1 MAIDQVTTG
10 IIKDNAITATK
21 IAAGAVEVTDIADSV
36 VTNAKLN
43 LDYSNATYRAP
54 TIDNSFAAATKTIKK
69 IDATTWYTVNDIL
82 VFLNGVCLI
91 PTTDYTVTSSGTATL
106 TLVEGAPAT
115 ATSLVVRY
123 LAI

>member
-1 MAIDQVTTG
+1 MAIDQVTG
-10 IIKDNAITATK
+10 GLIKDNAITATK
-21 IAAGAVEVTDIADSV
+21 IAAGAVEVTDVADNV
-36 VTNAKLN
+36 ITNAKLN
-43 LDYSNATYRAP
+43 LDYSDATFRAP
-54 TIDNSFAAATKTIKK
+54 TVDNSFAAATKTIKK
-69 IDATTWYTVNDIL
+69 IDATTYYTVNDIL

-91 PTTDYTVTSSGTATL
+91 PTTDYTVNSSGTATL

>member
-1 MAIDQVTTG
+1 MAIDQVSG
-10 IIKDNAITATK
+10 GLIKDNAITATK

-43 LDYSNATYRAP
+43 LDYSDATYRAP
-54 TIDNSFAAATKTIKK
+54 TVDNSFAAATKTIKK

-91 PTTDYTVTSSGTATL
+91 PTTDYTVNSSGTATL

-123 LAI
+123 LAR